1 MNYKFI
7 GNVIGRILCVE
18 AAVLVP
24 AVGVSLFYREFR
36 TALAILISAAVTAVA
51 GLLLL
56 LPKAGKKNY
65 YAREGFVSVGL
76 AWIVISLFGALPFFL
91 DGAIPNFLDCVF
103 ETISGFTT
111 TGASILTDV
120 EALPRGLLYWR
131 SFTHWLGGM
140 GVLVFLLALHPMTK
154 GKGQSMY
161 LMRAESPGPEV
172 AKLVPKVQKS
182 AMILYG
188 IYCGLTLL
196 QILLQALGGMPLF
209 DNITTAFGTAGTGG
223 FGIKADSIAGY
234 SPYLQ
239 VVVTVFMALF
249 GVNFGVY
256 YLFLARKP
264 LQALKSTELRI
275 YVAILVISTALI
287 TVNILPQY
295 SGVGESLRH
304 AAFQVSSIMTT
315 TGFATTNFDLWPE
328 FSKAILLMLMVVGAC
343 AGSTG
348 GGIKVSRVLLML
360 KAMKREHRRTVSP
373 KTVSIIK
380 LDGKVVDNDTLS
392 GIWFYMTAYS
402 VILVGSVL
410 AVSLN
415 NFGLETTISSVVACL
430 NTIGPGFGVAGPMG
444 GYADFSP
451 LSKVVLC
458 LNMLLGR
465 LEIFPLLMLCAPISW
480 RKSFGARGGR

>member
-1 MNYKFI
+1 M
-7 GNVIGRILCVE
+7 
-18 AAVLVP
+18 
-24 AVGVSLFYREFR
+24 
-36 TALAILISAAVTAVA
+36 
-51 GLLLL
+51 
-56 LPKAGKKNY
+56 
-65 YAREGFVSVGL
+65 
-76 AWIVISLFGALPFFL
+76 
-91 DGAIPNFLDCVF
+91 
-103 ETISGFTT
+103 
-111 TGASILTDV
+111 
-120 EALPRGLLYWR
+120 WR
-131 SFTHWLGGM
+131 SITHWLGGM

-430 NTIGPGFGVAGPMG
+430 NNIGPGFGVAGPMG